1 MRVTVTALL
10 AGLLAVTPAAGV
22 AAQESEGPHEELRGF
37 WVDAFN
43 EGIYDQDQI
52 DELVLDA
59 QAAEANALFVQ
70 VGRRF
75 DCFCNASAFPR
86 TDAAVDPAPFDPLAA
101 VIEAAHA
108 VDLEV
113 HAWINAT
120 TVWNQAT
127 PPSSPDH
134 VFNSHGPDADDSWLN
149 RRRDGEELMGGV
161 NAYLDP
167 AHPDAVAYVVDGVR
181 SVIEA
186 YDVDGVNF
194 DYIRYPDFN
203 TPEVFASDWG
213 YSETSLARFAAA
225 SGRDDVPDADDEE
238 FADWRRDQVSNL
250 VRQLYLSAYD
260 TDPSVRVSVNTVTY
274 AFGPETY
281 GGWEGTR
288 PYLEVLQDWRA
299 WMEEGIVDLNV
310 PMNYKRN
317 WMEDQAQMFTEWTD
331 AIGEATFDR
340 HAVNGTATYL
350 NDIDDTVAQVEETQ
364 AAGLDGWVGYSYANP
379 ALETTGEPL
388 PERRDARGELI
399 AALTEGASAPFAD
412 PAAVPEM
419 TWKTAPTTG
428 HVAGDVV
435 TRDGT
440 VADQIEV
447 ELWQRGQ
454 VVDTILTDGNGW
466 FGFVDVAP
474 GRYQVRV
481 APSDVRGPRL
491 QDLTVRAG
499 ELTDAAVRPVALR

>member
-1 MRVTVTALL
+1 
-10 AGLLAVTPAAGV
+10 
-22 AAQESEGPHEELRGF
+22 
-37 WVDAFN
+37 
-43 EGIYDQDQI
+43 
-52 DELVLDA
+52 
-59 QAAEANALFVQ
+59 
-70 VGRRF
+70 
-75 DCFCNASAFPR
+75 
-86 TDAAVDPAPFDPLAA
+86 
-101 VIEAAHA
+101 
-108 VDLEV
+108 
-113 HAWINAT
+113 
-120 TVWNQAT
+120 
-127 PPSSPDH
+127 
-134 VFNSHGPDADDSWLN
+134 
-149 RRRDGEELMGGV
+149 
-161 NAYLDP
+161 
-167 AHPDAVAYVVDGVR
+167 
-181 SVIEA
+181 
-186 YDVDGVNF
+186 
-194 DYIRYPDFN
+194 
-203 TPEVFASDWG
+203 
-213 YSETSLARFAAA
+213 
-225 SGRDDVPDADDEE
+225 
-238 FADWRRDQVSNL
+238 
-250 VRQLYLSAYD
+250 
-260 TDPSVRVSVNTVTY
+260 
-274 AFGPETY
+274 
-281 GGWEGTR
+281 
-288 PYLEVLQDWRA
+288 
-299 WMEEGIVDLNV
+299 
-310 PMNYKRN
+310 MNYKRN

-331 AIGEATFDR
+331 AIADATFDR

-388 PERRDARGELI
+388 PERRAARGELI

-491 QDLTVRAG
+491 QALTVRAG